1 MTRVQLIKSY
11 TASQIKRILTMH
23 PDGAARAALANLRH
37 GVGHVPGEIPEI
49 WGEFLLNIP
58 EEFLGKD
65 GEPSRAEW
73 AIYTALTLFALHQQ
87 GKDRAAESMNREGV
101 SLGSAAARLIENEDD
116 RERVSRRFY
125 PVATATDMIDL
136 SQHLRGLVT
145 LFRANSIALDYSIL
159 AADLYL
165 FQNPDTA
172 DHVRLHWGEDFCRT
186 NSNQEKQNEKGE

>member
-1 MTRVQLIKSY
+1 MTKAQLIKSY
-11 TASQIKRILTMH
+11 TASQIKRIMTTH
-23 PDGAARAALANLRH
+23 PDGAARAALANLRR
-37 GVGHVPGEIPEI
+37 GIGHIPGDIPEV
-49 WGEFLLNIP
+49 WGEFLLNMP

-87 GKDRAAESMNREGV
+87 GKNRATESMHCEGI

-125 PVATATDMIDL
+125 PAATASDMIDM
-136 SQHLRGLVT
+136 SQQLRGLVT
-145 LFRANSIALDYSIL
+145 LLRANSIALDYARL

-172 DHVRLHWGEDFCRT
+172 DHIRLCWGEDFCKT
-186 NSNQEKQNEKGE
+186 NIKQQEQNEKEE